1 MTAVPTRCTL
11 AARGIGPMAL
21 ALALLVS
28 CDKGGSGGAETT
40 TNLFTVTRGDLPI
53 TVKENAELQALRET
67 IVRSEIEGQSTV
79 IYIIPEGTSVKQGE
93 KLVELDVSELVEK
106 RANQAIAVAKAEAG
120 LSQAKKELEILEKEL
135 TTKMGTAESALRIA
149 ELELEKLLGKLNPNA
164 GPESRNGEMVRK
176 LRDLTSIVPTRSM
189 AEQQGGEAVVQVDPR
204 SYAGLVNRAV
214 ELLRIDGSE
223 VDPMDRSMG
232 DMANQILEAADLIRL
247 AMSDLKV
254 KEDTYFYSQKLA
266 AKQFITRTELEK
278 DKLAFQSQMSKVTLA
293 WNDLDLLVNYTL
305 AKERIKLKQDVDNAS
320 LELDRVIGAN
330 EAARNKADSA
340 LKSAQAEYDLAAER
354 LTNLERQ
361 IKNAVVFA
369 PTPGLVVYARIDR
382 DRRGGEAVREGIQVR
397 ERQDLIILP
406 DTTKMRC
413 VIKVQEA
420 QVDKVQRGQPAYI
433 QVEAFPGETFT
444 GRVTSVA
451 PVADSNSGWM
461 TSDRKVYTSIVEL
474 DGDNPDARIRSRMAA
489 AVTIVIDVVKDT
501 LPVPLQAV
509 RRDRSVNYV
518 WKQTQQGPQAVA
530 VKVGRQS
537 TERVEVLEG
546 LAAGDQVWLTPPP
559 DAQEP
564 KFPQPEAPVPSPLAP
579 NAAEPTKAGPGTA
592 AAPAPGAG
600 SSGAAAQGAPNE
612 QAQQG
617 GQPTA
622 GGQPPAGGQG
632 QGGSRR
638 GGMFSNKKL
647 AEMTPEELEQFKS
660 GLGMMGGMVTR
671 LRDQGQEERAAAME
685 TALQTVQ
692 QALDKNDL
700 PAAQAAVDAMRAS
713 MGRGRPGGGGAGG
726 GQGGGGQGPGGGN

>member
-1 MTAVPTRCTL
+1 MTACPSRSTI
-11 AARGIGPMAL
+11 AFRGLGPLAL
-21 ALALLVS
+21 ALALAAS
-28 CDKGGSGGAETT
+28 CTDRGASTAMAA
-40 TNLFTVTRGDLPI
+40 TNMFTVARGDLPI

-67 IVRSEIEGQSTV
+67 VVRSEIEGQSTI

-106 RANQAIAVAKAEAG
+106 RANQAISVAKAEAG

-149 ELELEKLLGKLNPNA
+149 ELELEKLLGKYDPKS
-164 GPESRNGEMVRK
+164 GPESRNGEMIRK
-176 LRDLTSIVPTRSM
+176 LRDLTTIVPTKSM
-189 AEQQGGEAVVQVDPR
+189 AEQEGAVAVSQVDPR
-204 SYAGLVNRAV
+204 SYAGLVERAT
-214 ELLRIDGSE
+214 ELLRIEGDGK
-223 VDPMDRSMG
+223 DALDRSMG

-247 AMSDLKV
+247 SMSDLKV

-278 DKLAFQSQMSKVTLA
+278 DKLAYQSQVSKVTLA

-320 LELDRVIGAN
+320 LELARVIGSN

-354 LTNLERQ
+354 LANLERQ
-361 IKNAVVFA
+361 IKNAIVYA

-420 QVDKVQRGQPAYI
+420 QVDKVARGQPAYI

-461 TSDRKVYTSIVEL
+461 STDRKVYTTIVEL
-474 DGDNPDARIRSRMAA
+474 DGENPDARIRSRMAA
-489 AVTIVIDVVKDT
+489 AVTIVIDTVKDT

-509 RRDRSVNYV
+509 RRDRSINYV
-518 WKQTQQGPQAVA
+518 WKQTPEGPKAVP

-537 TERVEVLEG
+537 TERVEITEG
-546 LAAGDQVWLTPPP
+546 LAAGDQLWLVVPS

-564 KFPQPEAPVPSPLAP
+564 KFPQPEAPTPAP
-579 NAAEPTKAGPGTA
+579 VQQGAADPARAEAPPKTAGNTTNGAGATPG
-592 AAPAPGAG
+592 AAPGAPGAG
-600 SSGAAAQGAPNE
+600 GN
-612 QAQQG
+612 
-617 GQPTA
+617 
-622 GGQPPAGGQG
+622 
-632 QGGSRR
+632 RR
-638 GGMFSNKKL
+638 GGMFGSKKL

-660 GLGMMGGMVTR
+660 SLGMMGGMVTR

-692 QALDKNDL
+692 QALDKGDL
-700 PAAQAAVDAMRAS
+700 QAAQAAVDGMRSS
-713 MGRGRPGGGGAGG
+713 MGRGRTG
-726 GQGGGGQGPGGGN
+726 GQGGGQAPGGAGSGGGN

>member
-1 MTAVPTRCTL
+1 MTAFTHHLTPAC
-11 AARGIGPMAL
+11 RGIGPIAIAL
-21 ALALLVS
+21 AMFAS
-28 CDKGGSGGAETT
+28 CADSDSASIAAG
-40 TNLFTVTRGDLPI
+40 TNLFTVARGDLPI

-67 IVRSEIEGQSTV
+67 VVRSEIEGQSTI
-79 IYIIPEGTSVKQGE
+79 IYIIPEGSTVKQGE

-149 ELELEKLLGKLNPNA
+149 ELELQKLLGKYDPKA
-164 GPESRNGEMVRK
+164 GPESRNGEMIRK
-176 LRDLTSIVPTRSM
+176 LRDLTTIVPTKSM
-189 AEQQGGEAVVQVDPR
+189 AEQEGAVAVSQVDPR
-204 SYAGLVNRAV
+204 SYAGLVDRAT
-214 ELLRIDGSE
+214 ELLRIEGDGK
-223 VDPMDRSMG
+223 DAHDRSMG

-278 DKLAFQSQMSKVTLA
+278 DKLAYQSQVSKVTLA

-305 AKERIKLKQDVDNAS
+305 AKERIKLKQDVDNAN
-320 LELDRVIGAN
+320 LELARVIGAN

-354 LTNLERQ
+354 LANLERQ
-361 IKNAVVFA
+361 IKNAIVYA

-420 QVDKVQRGQPAYI
+420 QVDKVARGQPAYI

-461 TSDRKVYTSIVEL
+461 SSDRKVYTSIVEL

-501 LPVPLQAV
+501 LPLPLQAV

-518 WKQTQQGPQAVA
+518 WRQTAKGPQAVP

-537 TERVEVLEG
+537 TERVEILDG
-546 LAAGDQVWLTPPP
+546 LAAGDQVWLVVPP

-564 KFPQPEAPVPSPLAP
+564 KFPQPEAPVPAP
-579 NAAEPTKAGPGTA
+579 MQQPAGESAKAQ
-592 AAPAPGAG
+592 APGANPAPADAP
-600 SSGAAAQGAPNE
+600 GAAPQPGAGPTGQGAGAPGT
-612 QAQQG
+612 G
-617 GQPTA
+617 GA
-622 GGQPPAGGQG
+622 
-632 QGGSRR
+632 RR
-638 GGMFSNKKL
+638 GGGMFGSGKKL
-647 AEMTPEELEQFKS
+647 AEMTPEELDQFKA

-685 TALQTVQ
+685 KSLQSVQ
-692 QALDKNDL
+692 QALDKGDL
-700 PAAQAAVDAMRAS
+700 QAAQTAVDAMRSS
-713 MGRGRPGGGGAGG
+713 MGRGRTG
-726 GQGGGGQGPGGGN
+726 GQGGGQAPGGGN

>member
-1 MTAVPTRCTL
+1 MTAVSQSRTITFRGAGSLPFALVFLVACGGKDSGSNS
-11 AARGIGPMAL
+11 AA
-21 ALALLVS
+21 
-28 CDKGGSGGAETT
+28 
-40 TNLFTVTRGDLPI
+40 TNLFTVARADLPI
-53 TVKENAELQALRET
+53 SVKENAELQALRET
-67 IVRSEIEGQSTV
+67 VVRSEIEGQSTV
-79 IYIIPEGTSVKQGE
+79 IYIIPEGSSVQQGE

-106 RANQAIAVAKAEAG
+106 RANQAISVAKAEAG

-149 ELELEKLLGKLNPNA
+149 ELELQKLLGKFDPKA
-164 GPESRNGEMVRK
+164 GPESRNGEMIRK
-176 LRDLTSIVPTRSM
+176 LRDLTSIEPTKSM
-189 AEQQGGEAVVQVDPR
+189 AEQQGGVPVSQVDPR
-204 SYAGLVNRAV
+204 SYAGLVDRAS
-214 ELLRIDGSE
+214 ELLRIEG
-223 VDPMDRSMG
+223 DPKEALDRSMG

-254 KEDTYFYSQKLA
+254 KEDTFFYSQKLA

-278 DKLAFQSQMSKVTLA
+278 DKLAYQSQVSKVTLA

-320 LELDRVIGAN
+320 LELARVIGSN

-340 LKSAQAEYDLAAER
+340 LKSAQAEFDLAAER
-354 LTNLERQ
+354 LANLERQ
-361 IKNAVVFA
+361 IKNAIVYA

-420 QVDKVQRGQPAYI
+420 QVDKVARGQPAYI

-444 GRVTSVA
+444 GRVSSVA

-461 TSDRKVYTSIVEL
+461 STDRKVYTSIVEL
-474 DGDNPDARIRSRMAA
+474 DGENPDARLRSRMAA

-518 WKQTQQGPQAVA
+518 WKQTPDGPRAVP

-537 TERVEVLEG
+537 TERVEVVEG
-546 LAAGDQVWLTPPP
+546 VAAGDQIWLVVPP

-564 KFPQPEAPVPSPLAP
+564 KFPQPEAPVPAP
-579 NAAEPTKAGPGTA
+579 MQQPAGDPAKAEAPRGNMAPGGASTA
-592 AAPAPGAG
+592 APQPGAG
-600 SSGAAAQGAPNE
+600 
-612 QAQQG
+612 
-617 GQPTA
+617 
-622 GGQPPAGGQG
+622 PAG
-632 QGGSRR
+632 QGGGAQGTGTGRR
-638 GGMFSNKKL
+638 GGSMFGSGKKL
-647 AEMTPEELEQFKS
+647 AEMTPEELDQFKS
-660 GLGMMGGMVTR
+660 SLGMMGGMVTR

-685 TALQTVQ
+685 KSLQSVQ
-692 QALDKNDL
+692 QALDKGDL
-700 PAAQAAVDAMRAS
+700 QAAQTAIDAMRSS
-713 MGRGRPGGGGAGG
+713 MGRGRTG
-726 GQGGGGQGPGGGN
+726 GQGGGQAPGGGN

>member
-1 MTAVPTRCTL
+1 MTAVSPSRTIACRGTGPL
-11 AARGIGPMAL
+11 AIAL
-21 ALALLVS
+21 VFLAS
-28 CDKGGSGGAETT
+28 CAQKDAGATAAG
-40 TNLFTVTRGDLPI
+40 TNLFTVSRADLPI

-67 IVRSEIEGQSTV
+67 VVRSEIEGQSTI
-79 IYIIPEGTSVKQGE
+79 IYIIPEGTTVKQGE

-106 RANQAIAVAKAEAG
+106 RANQAISVAKAEAG

-135 TTKMGTAESALRIA
+135 TTKKGTAESALRIA
-149 ELELEKLLGKLNPNA
+149 ELELEKLLGKFDPKS
-164 GPESRNGEMVRK
+164 GQESRNGEMIRK
-176 LRDLTSIVPTRSM
+176 LRDLTTIVPTKSM
-189 AEQQGGEAVVQVDPR
+189 AEQQGGVAVSQVDPR
-204 SYAGLVNRAV
+204 SYAGLVERAT
-214 ELLRIDGSE
+214 ELLKVEGDSA
-223 VDPMDRSMG
+223 DPLERSMG

-254 KEDTYFYSQKLA
+254 KEDTFFYSQKLA

-278 DKLAFQSQMSKVTLA
+278 DKLAYQSQVSKVTLA

-305 AKERIKLKQDVDNAS
+305 AKERIKLKQDVDNAN
-320 LELDRVIGAN
+320 LELARVIGAN

-361 IKNAVVFA
+361 IKNAIVYA

-382 DRRGGEAVREGIQVR
+382 DRRGGEAVREGVQVR

-420 QVDKVQRGQPAYI
+420 QVDKVARGQPAYI

-444 GRVTSVA
+444 GRVTNVA

-461 TSDRKVYTSIVEL
+461 STDRKVYTSIVEL
-474 DGDNPDARIRSRMAA
+474 DGDNPDARLRSRMAA
-489 AVTIVIDVVKDT
+489 AVTIVVDMVKDT

-509 RRDRSVNYV
+509 RRDRSVNYL
-518 WKQTQQGPQAVA
+518 WKQTAEGPKAVP

-546 LAAGDQVWLTPPP
+546 IAAGDQVWLVVPP

-564 KFPQPEAPVPSPLAP
+564 KFPQPEAPVPAP
-579 NAAEPTKAGPGTA
+579 MQQPAGEPTKTGAPGA
-592 AAPAPGAG
+592 QAAPAGATGAAPQPGAG
-600 SSGAAAQGAPNE
+600 
-612 QAQQG
+612 
-617 GQPTA
+617 PT
-622 GGQPPAGGQG
+622 G
-632 QGGSRR
+632 QGGGAPGTGNGRR
-638 GGMFSNKKL
+638 GGMFGSGKKL
-647 AEMTPEELEQFKS
+647 AEMTPEELDQFKAS
-660 GLGMMGGMVTR
+660 LGMMGGMVTR

-685 TALQTVQ
+685 KSLQSVQ
-692 QALDKNDL
+692 QALDKGDL
-700 PAAQAAVDAMRAS
+700 PAAQAAIDAMRSS
-713 MGRGRPGGGGAGG
+713 MGRGRSG
-726 GQGGGGQGPGGGN
+726 GQGGGQAPGGAGPGGGN